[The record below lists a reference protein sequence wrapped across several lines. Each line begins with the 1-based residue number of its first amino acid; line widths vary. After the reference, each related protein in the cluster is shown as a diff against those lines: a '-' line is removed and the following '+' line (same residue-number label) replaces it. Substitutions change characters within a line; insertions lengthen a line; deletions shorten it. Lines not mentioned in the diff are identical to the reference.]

1 MNKSYVSLAAR
12 ILGSSCIDL
21 KWHCCSWND
30 TRGNEDSAPA
40 KHEPSWSMPWSQTCA
55 IGVIGVFGVFELLV
69 IGVFGV
75 FELLVIELLVVG
87 MLQCCQAACGD
98 CGCWKAIG
106 FGSAGLHSSELA
118 SFVPSFAV
126 RRTCGHWSLW
136 SSKNMWSLL
145 NGPSRWRC
153 PQLSTAGVGMS

>member
-69 IGVFGV
+69 I
-75 FELLVIELLVVG
+75 ELLVVG

-106 FGSAGLHSSELA
+106 FGSAGLHSSE
-118 SFVPSFAV
+118 FEEHVVIGVFGV
-126 RRTCGHWSLW
+126 RRTCGHCSMDLRDGEVP
-136 SSKNMWSLL
+136 NF
-145 NGPSRWRC
+145 R
-153 PQLSTAGVGMS
+153 Q